1 MRIPGYLIDLISL
14 RIYPERYKG
23 KGISLAMV
31 TRKTTD
37 IDDCTRL
44 ETLLPVYQWG
54 RRLLTAESEEQICHV
69 VGDAISEQL
78 GASSL
83 SVMLLDQSSCT
94 LQIVAS
100 RGLPQQVIEQSQIKS
115 GERISGR
122 VFETQ
127 KPLIINRDQH
137 TPDELHSLLNRLE
150 LSASI
155 SFPLVSRSNSIGVIN
170 ISHHDDHKRFSR
182 ADLELVSI
190 IAQLTVSA
198 IENLRLS
205 NQKQENARIRTLF
218 EQYVSPE
225 VARVLLDQGET
236 TMELGAI
243 QPLTVLFA
251 DIRNYTLLVQ
261 NLSLSELREFLDAFF
276 EMFTRAVYE
285 KRGTL
290 DKFMGD
296 GALVI
301 FGAPYEHE
309 DPAGAALH
317 TGKEIMYRFRSLR
330 HKFLQRNELF
340 SEIGL
345 GIGISSGE
353 MFIGN
358 LGSSGRFD
366 YTVVGPDVNIAQRL
380 ASGTNGDKVLCTAAV
395 LEACTSNISPMPAE
409 TMQLKGFAEP
419 ISAHE
424 IKLDD

>member
-1 MRIPGYLIDLISL
+1 
-14 RIYPERYKG
+14 
-23 KGISLAMV
+23 MV
-31 TRKTTD
+31 TLKTTD
-37 IDDCTRL
+37 IDDRTRL
-44 ETLLPVYQWG
+44 DILLPVYQWG
-54 RRLLTAESEEQICHV
+54 KRLLAAESEEQICNV
-69 VGDAISEQL
+69 VGDALSEQL
-78 GASSL
+78 RVSSL
-83 SVMLLDQSSCT
+83 SVMLLDQPSGT

-100 RGLPQQVIEQSQIKS
+100 RGLSEAVVEQSRIES
-115 GERISGR
+115 GERVSGR

-127 KPLIINRDQH
+127 KPLIINRDQRA
-137 TPDELHSLLNRLE
+137 PAEILSLLTRLE

-155 SFPLVSRSNSIGVIN
+155 SFPLVSKSNSIGVIN
-170 ISHHDDHKRFSR
+170 ISHHEDQKRFSR

-190 IAQLTVSA
+190 IAQLTVTA
-198 IENLRLS
+198 IDNLRLS
-205 NQKQENARIRTLF
+205 DQKQENARIRTLF

-225 VARVLLDQGET
+225 VARVLLDQGDT
-236 TMELGAI
+236 AMELGTI

-285 KRGTL
+285 NRGTL

-301 FGAPYEHE
+301 FGAPHEHE
-309 DPAGAALH
+309 DPAGAALY
-317 TGKEIMYRFRSLR
+317 TGKEIMHRFRSLR
-330 HKFLQRNELF
+330 HQFLQRNELF

-380 ASGTNGDKVLCTAAV
+380 ASGINGDKVLCTAGV
-395 LEACTSNISPMPAE
+395 LKACAGNILSLSSE
-409 TMQLKGFAEP
+409 TMRLKGFGEP
-419 ISAHE
+419 ITVHE
-424 IKLDD
+424 IELDN